1 MSIGMVAICI
11 IMLTIGFALIFDD
24 IFDDGSD

>member
-11 IMLTIGFALIFDD
+11 IMLTLCFALIVGD
-24 IFDDGSD
+24 IFDGEE